1 MSAMRENKPP
11 QNKPPQN
18 KPPQNK
24 PPQNKPPQNKPPQNK
39 PLADNN
45 LRLFQPDYR
54 HCAAINPMMTE
65 DMCSVFAEAY
75 MENYLRLMNA
85 FKDAYN
91 EEYHRLETAAKA
103 KDQND
108 SL

>member
-1 MSAMRENKPP
+1 MRENKPP
-11 QNKPPQN
+11 QNKPPC
-18 KPPQNK
+18 PQK
-24 PPQNKPPQNKPPQNK
+24 KLPCPQNK
-39 PLADNN
+39 PLAENN

-54 HCAAINPMMTE
+54 HSAAINPMMTE
-65 DMCSVFAEAY
+65 YMRYVFAEAY
-75 MENYLRLMNA
+75 VENYLRHINA

-91 EEYHRLETAAKA
+91 KEYHRLETAAKA

>member
-1 MSAMRENKPP
+1 
-11 QNKPPQN
+11 
-18 KPPQNK
+18 
-24 PPQNKPPQNKPPQNK
+24 
-39 PLADNN
+39 
-45 LRLFQPDYR
+45 
-54 HCAAINPMMTE
+54 MMTK
-65 DMCSVFAEAY
+65 DMRYVFAEAY
-75 MENYLRLMNA
+75 MENYLRHINA

>member
-11 QNKPPQN
+11 RPQN
-18 KPPQNK
+18 KPPR
-24 PPQNKPPQNKPPQNK
+24 PQNKPPRPQNK
-39 PLADNN
+39 PLAENN

-54 HCAAINPMMTE
+54 NCAAINPMMTE
-65 DMCSVFAEAY
+65 DMRCVFAEAY

-103 KDQND
+103 KD
-108 SL
+108 